1 MKWGTFEWLRPTAL
15 FNFQEDRM
23 KLVALV
29 LVIALA
35 SSSPALQAEPA
46 TDATNQTLDSTNAA
60 KIKAEVQKRGIGKQA
75 RVKVTL
81 RNDTEVRGY
90 VSQIEDASFQV
101 TSPKTQGV
109 TTVAYADVKKVR
121 GPGLSKVA
129 SIAIGIGVIAGVLI
143 LIAFLL
149 PKGD

>member
-1 MKWGTFEWLRPTAL
+1 
-15 FNFQEDRM
+15 M

-29 LVIALA
+29 LVLAVTSNSMALMA
-35 SSSPALQAEPA
+35 GQTAD
-46 TDATNQTLDSTNAA
+46 TTNQTPGSKNAA

-90 VSQIEDASFQV
+90 VSQIDDASFQI
-101 TSPKTQGV
+101 TSPNTQGV

-121 GPGLSKVA
+121 GPGLSRAVRV
-129 SIAIGIGVIAGVLI
+129 AIGVSVLAAGVLI
-143 LIAFLL
+143 LLAFTL
-149 PKGD
+149 PKD

>member
-1 MKWGTFEWLRPTAL
+1 MKF
-15 FNFQEDRM
+15 
-23 KLVALV
+23 LV
-29 LVIALA
+29 LVLVLA
-35 SSSPALQAEPA
+35 VTFKSMSLAAEQVA
-46 TDATNQTLDSTNAA
+46 DVTNQTAGSKNAA

-81 RNDTEVRGY
+81 RNETEVKGY
-90 VSQIEDASFQV
+90 VSQIDDASFQI
-101 TSPKTQGV
+101 TNPKTQDV
-109 TTVAYADVKKVR
+109 TTVAYAEVKKVR

-129 SIAIGIGVIAGVLI
+129 SIAIGIVAVAGVLI

>member
-1 MKWGTFEWLRPTAL
+1 MVENYRYL
-15 FNFQEDRM
+15 FKFQEERM

-29 LVIALA
+29 LVLAVTSNSMALMA
-35 SSSPALQAEPA
+35 GQTAD
-46 TDATNQTLDSTNAA
+46 TTNQIPGSKNAA
-60 KIKAEVQKRGIGKQA
+60 KVKAEVQKRGIGKQA

-81 RNDTEVRGY
+81 RNETEVKGY
-90 VSQIEDASFQV
+90 VSQIDDASFQI
-101 TSPKTQGV
+101 TNPKTQGV

-129 SIAIGIGVIAGVLI
+129 SIAIGIVAVAGALV

>member
-1 MKWGTFEWLRPTAL
+1 
-15 FNFQEDRM
+15 M

-29 LVIALA
+29 LVIALG
-35 SSSPALQAEPA
+35 SNSMALLAGQA
-46 TDATNQTLDSTNAA
+46 TVATNQTPDSKNAV

-81 RNDTEVRGY
+81 RNETDVKGY
-90 VSQIEDASFQV
+90 VSQIDDDSFQV
-101 TSPKTQGV
+101 TNPKTQGV

-121 GPGLSKVA
+121 GPGLSTMA
-129 SIAIGIGVIAGVLI
+129 SVAIGISVIAGALI